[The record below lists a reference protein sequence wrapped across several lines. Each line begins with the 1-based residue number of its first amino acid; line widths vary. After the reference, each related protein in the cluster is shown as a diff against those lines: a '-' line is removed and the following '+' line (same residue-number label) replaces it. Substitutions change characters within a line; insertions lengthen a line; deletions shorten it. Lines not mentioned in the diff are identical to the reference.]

1 MIDQKEVVAPQIKT
15 STKKIAADI
24 IAAESRKAVAL
35 DYDDT
40 LTSNPYA
47 WLAVAAI
54 LHNSGFDVYIVTYRY
69 DNAEESTELEYLKH
83 YDYISGIVFT
93 GRKAKD
99 KTCRDLGI
107 YVSIWIDD
115 NPITI
120 THTMKSMLNSYTPL
134 FKSETHHAIDLTV
147 H

>member
-1 MIDQKEVVAPQIKT
+1 MIDQVEVKSAKKHTDVKQPTIKELN
-15 STKKIAADI
+15 S
-24 IAAESRKAVAL
+24 ESRKVVAL

-54 LHNSGFDVYIVTYRY
+54 LHNGGFDVYIVTYRY
-69 DNAEESTELEYLKH
+69 DNAEESSELEYLKH

-99 KTCRDLGI
+99 ATCRKLGI

-120 THTMKSMLNSYTPL
+120 THSMKGMLNSYTPV
-134 FKSETHHAIDLTV
+134 FKSDTHHAIDLTI

>member
-1 MIDQKEVVAPQIKT
+1 MIDQREVVALQTKT
-15 STKKIAADI
+15 SSKKATADI
-24 IAAESRKAVAL
+24 AAAESRKIVAL

-54 LHNSGFDVYIVTYRY
+54 LRNSGFDVYIVTYRY

-120 THTMKSMLNSYTPL
+120 THSMKSMLNSYTPL

>member
-1 MIDQKEVVAPQIKT
+1 MIDQREVVALQTKT
-15 STKKIAADI
+15 SSKKATADI
-24 IAAESRKAVAL
+24 AAAESRKIVAL

-54 LHNSGFDVYIVTYRY
+54 LRNSGFDVYIVTYRY

-99 KTCRDLGI
+99 KTCRDLCI

-120 THTMKSMLNSYTPL
+120 THSMKSMLNSYTPL
-134 FKSETHHAIDLTV
+134 CKSETHHAIDLTV

>member
-1 MIDQKEVVAPQIKT
+1 MNNLAEELVSKQGADLKRLGASIVLSQP
-15 STKKIAADI
+15 KKI
-24 IAAESRKAVAL
+24 VAL

-40 LTSNPYA
+40 LTSNPEA
-47 WLAVAAI
+47 WLAVAET
-54 LHNSGFDVYIVTYRY
+54 LHNGGFDVYIVTYRY
-69 DNAEESTELEYLKH
+69 NNSEESTELEYLKH

-99 KTCRDLGI
+99 KTCRGLGI

-120 THTMKSMLNSYTPL
+120 THSMKSMLNSYTPL
-134 FKSETHHAIDLTV
+134 FKSETHHAIDLTI